1 MADKLFV
8 DPEGLRT
15 SAVQVQSH
23 SDDLAVG
30 HTAAHARVSAASGGW
45 SGQPAQSLNAW
56 ATKLKT
62 QSAALVAKLDDHSQQ
77 MHTAVR
83 TFTSTEEHR
92 AGELTKIGQAADAVS
107 PASSA

>member
-23 SDDLAVG
+23 SDDLAIG
-30 HTAAHARVSAASGGW
+30 HTTANTRVSSASGGW
-45 SGQPAQSLNAW
+45 SGQSAQSLNAW

-62 QSAALVAKLDDHSQQ
+62 QSAALVTKIDNHSRQ
-77 MHTAVR
+77 MHTAVH
-83 TFTSTEEHR
+83 TFTSTEEQR
-92 AGELTKIGQAADAVS
+92 ANELTKIGQVADAVQ
-107 PASSA
+107 PPSSA